1 MIKFSDKQRHL
12 NKQVIGTVE
21 AIEMRLQKL
30 EELDDDIA
38 SLLVVD
44 EEEEEPIREESPRI
58 AITTNQSPHNNSEVV
73 LRSSRGKNVTPRD
86 GGTSTPMTKRG
97 NIEILIAQIVDQKLA
112 GLDMS
117 KRNSSRAA

>member
-44 EEEEEPIREESPRI
+44 EEEEEPIRE
-58 AITTNQSPHNNSEVV
+58 
-73 LRSSRGKNVTPRD
+73 
-86 GGTSTPMTKRG
+86 
-97 NIEILIAQIVDQKLA
+97 
-112 GLDMS
+112 
-117 KRNSSRAA
+117 